1 MNIKNMIRTAVI
13 ATLALV
19 TVAPLDAGDR
29 GRGRN
34 DRYGRYDKHAYK
46 HRGKAYRGSYY
57 GRPAYYG
64 PSYYAPRQCAR
75 PVIVAPRRP
84 VYYDPYYYEAPVVVA
99 PRPLIG
105 VNVIIR

>member
-1 MNIKNMIRTAVI
+1 MNVKNMIRTAVI
-13 ATLALV
+13 TALALV

-29 GRGRN
+29 GRH
-34 DRYGRYDKHAYK
+34 DRHGRYDKHAYK
-46 HRGKAYRGSYY
+46 HRG
-57 GRPAYYG
+57 RPVYYG
-64 PSYYAPRQCAR
+64 PSYYAPRHCAR
-75 PVIVAPRRP
+75 PIVVAPRRP